1 MKDYLGKR
9 ERKRNKA
16 FQKGRCQM
24 RNNKKRSAAK
34 TYRLSEPRHLFGES
48 RPVPRRTFP
57 VGHVHSVEGG
67 RKVENGNP
75 VEAVTVAGELK
86 VKLFRWTLLRVDIP
100 SLTVQLHRPKN
111 ERIMIRRHG
120 DQEA

>member
-1 MKDYLGKR
+1 
-9 ERKRNKA
+9 
-16 FQKGRCQM
+16 M
-24 RNNKKRSAAK
+24 RNNEKRSAAK

-57 VGHVHSVEGG
+57 VENVHPVEAK
-67 RKVENGNP
+67 RKIENGNP

-100 SLTVQLHRPKN
+100 SLTVHLHRPKK
-111 ERIMIRRHG
+111 
-120 DQEA
+120 